1 MEDYVDY
8 MPQSS
13 WPNDL
18 EMDPNTLNLT
28 YRLYYIIYILY
39 IYIYI
44 YYIILYYIYILYYII
59 YIYYIYILL
68 HKNGNILWLFWGQTL
83 TLSASGSVVSPSGSV
98 SVCASVIEQTL
109 PEVIFQKQTV
119 YLPGTGY
126 RICRHAA
133 AGWLMSLLFKSWWLK
148 LVQHQVNPQTQVG

>member
-28 YRLYYIIYILY
+28 YRLYYILYILY
-39 IYIYI
+39 IYII
-44 YYIILYYIYILYYII
+44 YIILYYIYIILYYI
-59 YIYYIYILL
+59 YTLL

-83 TLSASGSVVSPSGSV
+83 TLSASGSVVSPSSSV

-109 PEVIFQKQTV
+109 PGVIFQKQTV